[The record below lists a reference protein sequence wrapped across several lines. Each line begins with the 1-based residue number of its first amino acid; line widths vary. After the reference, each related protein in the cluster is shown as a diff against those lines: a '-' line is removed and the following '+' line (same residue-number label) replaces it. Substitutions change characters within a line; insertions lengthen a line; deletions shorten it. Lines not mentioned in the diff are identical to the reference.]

1 MRIQR
6 GDKRDRAKRDPFI
19 LMRPFIIGIGGA
31 HSKVG
36 KTTIACQILRR
47 LNGWGAIKYSKTSF
61 YSAIVDNPETLQQ
74 ENKDTSRFINAGAQ
88 DVLWVQ
94 SPSEGIQEVLQIAID
109 RLSHVQGII
118 LEGNSAIESLKP
130 EIVIFVSANGEIK
143 RGAEKILSMADA
155 IIFDKDLPTGTPTTA
170 VRLHI
175 NDEEEYIN
183 FILWRLKL
191 KIKKGHKL

>member
-1 MRIQR
+1 
-6 GDKRDRAKRDPFI
+6 
-19 LMRPFIIGIGGA
+19 MRPFIIGIGGA

-61 YSAIVDNPETLQQ
+61 YSAVVDNPETLQQ

-109 RLSHVQGII
+109 MLSHVQGII

-130 EIVIFVSANGEIK
+130 EIVIFVASNGEIK

-155 IIFDKDLPTGTPTTA
+155 VIFDKDLPKGTPTTA

-183 FILWRLKL
+183 FILGRLKL